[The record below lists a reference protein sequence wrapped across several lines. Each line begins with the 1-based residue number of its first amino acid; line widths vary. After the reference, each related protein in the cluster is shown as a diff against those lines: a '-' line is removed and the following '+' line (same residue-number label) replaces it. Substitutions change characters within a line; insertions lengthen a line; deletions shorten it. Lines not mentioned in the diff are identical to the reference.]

1 MKRILYILYIASGV
15 ALFHGC
21 SDDGFPVPPASTV
34 PLFSVEIGNNEFAPA
49 TVVFT
54 NESVIPER
62 AGTVTYSWSFGDG
75 TTSSEV
81 SPTHFYTN
89 PGVYTVGLVIV
100 SKTSLEIK
108 SLEQAIVIKDPN
120 AAGVP
125 LYFFTNEIKMALL
138 NDQPPVASGIGVSGV
153 VTYGMVVDTV
163 NSKIYITD
171 DSQGKIFVSNA
182 DGSDFKVFRS
192 GIGSPNGIA
201 LDYETGTL
209 YYGTG
214 EGNVNTSDVNDET
227 IDQFETVVS
236 GQDNVPTGLAI
247 DPVTRTLF
255 WNNYDGGLWSKNLDA
270 AGGET
275 KIIENP
281 EGGGS
286 VIVVGDR
293 IYYDEY
299 TSGDIKIKS
308 TRLDG
313 SDEKTLITGI
323 SRLIFAG
330 IAYNEDDGKLYWGDR
345 SASTIRRANLDGS
358 GQENFYVSTSGYP
371 RAFAIGK
378 KKL

>member
-1 MKRILYILYIASGV
+1 MKRILYIFFITSGI

-34 PLFSVEIGNNEFAPA
+34 PLFSTEIDNNEFAPA
-49 TVVFT
+49 TVIFK
-54 NESVIPER
+54 NESIIPER

-75 TTSSEV
+75 TTSSEEN
-81 SPTHFYTN
+81 PTHFYAK
-89 PGVYTVGLVIV
+89 PGAYIVGLVIV
-100 SKTSLEIK
+100 STTSVEIK
-108 SLEQAIVIKDPN
+108 SLEQTIVIKDPN
-120 AAGVP
+120 ASGVP
-125 LYFFTNEIKMALL
+125 LFFWAGEVKSALINE
-138 NDQPPVASGIGVSGV
+138 QPPIAAGLGISGFT
-153 VTYGMVVDTV
+153 TYGMVVDTV

-171 DSQGKIFVSNA
+171 DSQGKIFVSNT

-192 GIGSPNGIA
+192 GIGSANGIT

-214 EGNVNTSDVNDET
+214 EGTVNTSDLNDDT
-227 IDQFETVVS
+227 IDQFETIIT
-236 GQDNVPTGLAI
+236 GQTNVPTGLAI

-255 WNNYDGGLWSKNLDA
+255 WNNYDGGLWSKDLDV

-275 KIIENP
+275 MIIANP

-323 SRLIFAG
+323 TRLIFAG

-345 SASTIRRANLDGS
+345 GAVTIRRANLDGS
-358 GQENFYVSTSGYP
+358 GQEDFYVSTSGYP